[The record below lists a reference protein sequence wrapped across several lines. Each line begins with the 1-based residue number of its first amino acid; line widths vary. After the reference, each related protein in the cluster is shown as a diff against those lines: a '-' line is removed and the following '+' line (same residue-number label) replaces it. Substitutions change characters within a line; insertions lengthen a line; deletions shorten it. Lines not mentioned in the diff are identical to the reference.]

1 MQRYDEFYDR
11 PARYESPAR
20 TRRQYRRWQAHRA
33 MEPAPRARYGDDFAF
48 QDDFGE
54 YLPMGATSESQ
65 ERMGMHD
72 FSERYGRYRGG
83 SPYSYEYSER
93 TIYPR
98 PRYLG
103 PVGFS
108 QPLGEERFESGFE
121 REGRGGG
128 RYGGSR
134 YGGSRYGGS
143 RYGAGRYGAGRYD
156 GARYG
161 GPEYGGPEYG
171 ASRYGTSRYG
181 GPGPGGHWGGR
192 YGRSY

>member
-20 TRRQYRRWQAHRA
+20 TRRQYRRWHSYRNTA
-33 MEPAPRARYGDDFAF
+33 PATRQARYGGEYGYAGRGSTGYGYA
-48 QDDFGE
+48 DDFGE
-54 YLPMGATSESQ
+54 YLPMGATPESQ

-72 FSERYGRYRGG
+72 FSERYGRYSGG

-93 TIYPR
+93 TIYHR

-108 QPLGEERFESGFE
+108 QPLGEERYESGSE

-134 YGGSRYGGS
+134 YG
-143 RYGAGRYGAGRYD
+143 AGRYGGASYGRSRYSGTRYPGSSDVGSSNAAQRPGERWRSRYD
-156 GARYG
+156 GPR
-161 GPEYGGPEYG
+161 
-171 ASRYGTSRYG
+171 
-181 GPGPGGHWGGR
+181 
-192 YGRSY
+192 

>member
-33 MEPAPRARYGDDFAF
+33 MEPAPRARYGDEFAY

-72 FSERYGRYRGG
+72 FSERYGRYSGG

-93 TIYPR
+93 TIYHR

-108 QPLGEERFESGFE
+108 LPLGEERFERGFE

-134 YGGSRYGGS
+134 YGSGRYGGAQYGRS
-143 RYGAGRYGAGRYD
+143 RHSGTRYPGSSYGGSSNVGSSNVGSSNAAQRPGERWRSRYD
-156 GARYG
+156 GPR
-161 GPEYGGPEYG
+161 
-171 ASRYGTSRYG
+171 
-181 GPGPGGHWGGR
+181 
-192 YGRSY
+192 